1 MADTGQA
8 RKAGDNM
15 SGVQTWGEAI
25 TASLLGVWESFMSF
39 LPALI
44 GAIIVFVIG
53 WIIAV
58 ALGKVIEKIVKAIKI
73 DHALQKIGWGHW
85 LNEVGISSNIA
96 AFFGGLVKWFL
107 VLVFLMAATDI
118 LQLKQVT
125 AFLSSILLY
134 IPNVVVAVIILAIVV
149 LVGNF
154 VYGVV
159 KGSTRAAGVMS
170 ATMLATISKWAIVIF
185 GILAA
190 LLQLGIA
197 SSLVSTIFIGI
208 VAMLALAGGLAFGLG
223 GREEAAMILKK
234 LREEI
239 SERK

>member
-1 MADTGQA
+1 MDKLGRQVI
-8 RKAGDNM
+8 NM

-25 TASLLGVWESFMSF
+25 TTSLIGVWGSFMSF

-44 GAIIVFVIG
+44 GAIIVFIAG

-58 ALGKVIEKIVKAIKI
+58 ALGKVVEKIVKAIKI

-96 AFFGGLVKWFL
+96 EFFGGLVKWFL

-125 AFLSSILLY
+125 SFLNSILLY
-134 IPNVVVAVIILAIVV
+134 IPNVVVSVIILAVVV

-154 VYGVV
+154 VYNVV

-170 ATMLATISKWAIVIF
+170 ATMLAAISKWAIIVF

-208 VAMLALAGGLAFGLG
+208 VAMLSLAGGLAFGLG
-223 GREEAAMILKK
+223 GKEEAAMILRK

>member
-1 MADTGQA
+1 M
-8 RKAGDNM
+8 N
-15 SGVQTWGEAI
+15 GVQTWGEAI
-25 TASLLGVWESFMSF
+25 TTSLLSLWQGFISF

-44 GAIIVFVIG
+44 GAVIVFVAG

-58 ALGKVIEKIVKAIKI
+58 ALGKVVEKIFKSIKADK
-73 DHALQKIGWGHW
+73 ALEKIGWGDW
-85 LNEVGISSNIA
+85 FAKVGVSTDLASLL
-96 AFFGGLVKWFL
+96 GGLVKWFL

-118 LQLKQVT
+118 LQLTQVT
-125 AFLSSILLY
+125 IYLNSILLY
-134 IPNVVVAVIILAIVV
+134 IPNVVVAVVILAVTV
-149 LVGNF
+149 LVANF
-154 VYGVV
+154 TYGVV
-159 KGSTRAAGVMS
+159 KGSTRTAGVMS
-170 ATMLATISKWAIVIF
+170 ATLLATISKWAIVLF

-208 VAMLALAGGLAFGLG
+208 VSMLALAGGLAFGLG
-223 GREEAAMILKK
+223 GKEEAAMILRK